1 MDLSPVIGKMGSG
14 EDRHF
19 YPHLCDSLGIIVVPW
34 EDGEGAQ
41 DMLLWSLLSI
51 NDGQPQIAVSSWI
64 KK

>member
-1 MDLSPVIGKMGSG
+1 MGSG

-19 YPHLCDSLGIIVVPW
+19 YPHLYDSLGIIAVPW

-41 DMLLWSLLSI
+41 DVLLWSLLLI
-51 NDGQPQIAVSSWI
+51 NDGQPQITVSSWI